1 MESLFAVVL
10 KARPTQALALAILLC
25 CAACAPPPK
34 DSARPLG
41 PGLNDVSPKLVLY
54 NQNAQPVEAKSM
66 MGRPLI
72 VAFINTAC
80 TGMCQLTTNKLH
92 RVANELGADQ
102 KKQVQFV
109 LVTYN
114 PVFDGPKHLTRYAH
128 DMHLENESWILLTGT
143 PVNID
148 WMLGRFGLPAVGSV
162 EDPAQLMDDLD
173 YVFLVAPDG
182 KILKKYKGGDFITTH
197 VAQDARNVL
206 NKGAS

>member
-1 MESLFAVVL
+1 ML
-10 KARPTQALALAILLC
+10 KARPAHALALAILLY

-41 PGLNDVSPKLVLY
+41 PGLNGVSPKLVLY
-54 NQNAQPVEAKSM
+54 NQNAQPVEANSM

-72 VAFINTAC
+72 IAFINTAC
-80 TGMCQLTTNKLH
+80 TGMCRLTTNKLR
-92 RVANELGADQ
+92 RVADELGADQ
-102 KKQVQFV
+102 KKKKLQFV

-114 PVFDGPKHLTRYAH
+114 PVFDGPKHLTHYAR
-128 DMHLENESWILLTGT
+128 DMHLDTERWILLTGT

-182 KILKKYKGGDFITTH
+182 KILKKYKGGNFITTD
-197 VAQDARNVL
+197 VAQDARSVL